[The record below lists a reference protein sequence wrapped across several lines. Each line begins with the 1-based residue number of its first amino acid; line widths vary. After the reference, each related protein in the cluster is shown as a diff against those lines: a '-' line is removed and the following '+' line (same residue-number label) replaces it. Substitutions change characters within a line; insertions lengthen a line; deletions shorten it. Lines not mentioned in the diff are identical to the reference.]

1 MAEKKRKKRLPSQ
14 YKYDQSHPTVSFR
27 LPAPLR
33 DRLKQHLKAQS
44 FASFVIC
51 HLEEEEAQVKARVEQ
66 LAGERDNLK
75 ATILNLRRQ
84 AEELGK
90 QVEQRHREMV
100 KPLEE
105 GRARLQKE
113 IDAWYR
119 QEKAY
124 NETRLETLRS
134 QVREAKDEVHKA
146 QLDLV
151 FVETKKKVVEAETQ
165 RWLKERET
173 WVRRMQ
179 QATEFINRCPWFF
192 CHQCPG
198 AAFNQLLLNMMNTVT
213 SLAPGGEE
221 AEDNSRPNELPPSG
235 SQTST

>member
-1 MAEKKRKKRLPSQ
+1 MASNKRKKKLPSQ

-27 LPAPLR
+27 LPAPLYS
-33 DRLKQHLKAQS
+33 RLKQHLRNQS
-44 FASFVIC
+44 FASFVRC
-51 HLEEEEAQVKARVEQ
+51 HLEEEEAQVNTRVEQ

-84 AEELGK
+84 ADELGK

-100 KPLEE
+100 RPLEE
-105 GRARLQKE
+105 ERARLQKE
-113 IDAWYR
+113 IDAWYQR
-119 QEKAY
+119 EKAY

-134 QVREAKDEVHKA
+134 QVREAKAELHKV

-151 FVETKKKVVEAETQ
+151 FVETRKKAVEGETE

-173 WVRRMQ
+173 WVKRMQ

-213 SLAPGGEE
+213 SLAPVGGET
-221 AEDNSRPNELPPSG
+221 EDNSRPNELPRSG
-235 SQTST
+235 SQTSS

>member
-1 MAEKKRKKRLPSQ
+1 MAKNKRKKRLPSQ

-27 LPAPLR
+27 LPAPLCS
-33 DRLKQHLKAQS
+33 RLKQHLRGQS

-51 HLEEEEAQVKARVEQ
+51 HLEGEEAQVNARVEQ

-84 AEELGK
+84 AEELDK

-105 GRARLQKE
+105 ERARLQKQLN
-113 IDAWYR
+113 AWYR

-124 NETRLETLRS
+124 HETMLETLRAK
-134 QVREAKDEVHKA
+134 VKEAKDELHKA

-151 FVETKKKVVEAETQ
+151 FVETKKKAVEGETE

-173 WVRRMQ
+173 WVKQMQ

-213 SLAPGGEE
+213 SLAAGGEE
-221 AEDNSRPNELPPSG
+221 AEDNSRPNESPPSK
-235 SQTST
+235 SQTSS